1 MQFEVNYAKL
11 RHRAIS
17 EVLVDVAEKGKKNTN
32 KQTKTSIIIT
42 TTIIRQVPLIQS
54 PSSYKAQPVLNPEN
68 SKKGNAIEQ

>member
-11 RHRAIS
+11 HQRVTS
-17 EVLVDVAEKGKKNTN
+17 EVLVDVAEKGKTKH

-42 TTIIRQVPLIQS
+42 TSIIRQVPLIQS

>member
-11 RHRAIS
+11 HHRVIS
-17 EVLVDVAEKGKKNTN
+17 EVLVDVAEKGKKKKH

-54 PSSYKAQPVLNPEN
+54 PSSYKAQPVLNPKN
-68 SKKGNAIEQ
+68 SKKGNTIEQ

>member
-1 MQFEVNYAKL
+1 MQFEVTYAKL
-11 RHRAIS
+11 HHRVIS
-17 EVLVDVAEKGKKNTN
+17 EVLVDVAENGKKNTN